1 MQQIWTDGDLRAH
14 WVLSDAELGLLKGT
28 SEHRRLTLCVYLK
41 YFQLH
46 AQFPGTQDV
55 VPRQVLEFLAS
66 QVGSGIDTGVTDVPD
81 RTARFYKGQISA
93 FLDIRRFDTDAR
105 TGFLEWLVQSIL
117 PLAPNEAAL
126 DAAITEWFLSHRMI
140 RPREKALANLAA
152 KAERQFERI
161 LFSRIARRLSD
172 SRRAYL
178 DGLIETTNGLS
189 QFAEV
194 SRSSG
199 AASVENVLKT
209 VERLEGVRAV
219 GLDSAIL
226 ADVHPDIVER
236 YRLRAGT
243 EDAWDMR
250 RHPVDAR
257 CALLCCYL
265 VLRASELT
273 DELGDLLISI
283 THKISARAESKV
295 IKEIVTEFRKV
306 EGKTALLFKM
316 AIAAESEPAGRIC
329 DVIFPVVGQQT
340 ISDLATEYRAENPSF
355 SYRVHR
361 KVRRSCSQHYR
372 RILPVIL
379 KTLTFR
385 SNNQTWRPL
394 LDAIEALKEHTGKKP
409 QFLALGDVPLEGVVR
424 PKWRDIVIETGS
436 DGQPRINRLN
446 YEICVLQ
453 SLRECLRTK
462 ETWIEGAARYCDPDL
477 DLPQDLEI
485 RKEQHFQD
493 LGQPPEADLFVE
505 RLKGD
510 LVTALDTFDRNLP
523 ANGDVALKSRGDK
536 SRISLKPLKAQD
548 DPAMLAA
555 LKDELALRWPMTSLL
570 DVLKEV
576 DLRIGFTG
584 SFPTAAARQTLPADE
599 VSRRLLLALYGIGTN
614 IGLKAIAA
622 GPHNVTF
629 KELLH
634 IRQRFIHK
642 NALRAAT
649 RAVAD
654 ATNRVRLADVWGEC
668 SSSCASDSTQ
678 LVSWDQNLMTEWHQ
692 RYGGRGV
699 MIYWHVDAK
708 ATCIH
713 SQLRKVSSSEVA
725 SMIEGVLHHGTE
737 LEIDRQFVDTHG
749 QSIVGFAFCHL
760 PGFELMPRFK
770 GIALQ
775 KLVRAEPKAERACR
789 HLEPLFAPRP
799 INWELIAQHYD
810 EMIKLATALK
820 QRTAEPETILRR
832 FVRGQGHPV
841 FAALLELGKAA
852 KTIFLCKYLGD
863 KDLRREIN
871 SGLNVVERWNGVND
885 FIFFGNGNEL
895 VSNRRDDQ
903 EISVLSLHLLQ
914 SAMVHVNTL
923 MIQDVLADQDWR
935 RKMTARDMAALNPLP
950 HSHINPYGV
959 FDLDMNARLA
969 LNDMGLAA

>member
-66 QVGSGIDTGVTDVPD
+66 QVGGGIDTGVTDVPD

-105 TGFLEWLVQSIL
+105 TGFLEWLVQTIL

-140 RPREKALANLAA
+140 RPREKALANLVA

-209 VERLEGVRAV
+209 VERLEGVLAV

-250 RHPVDAR
+250 RHPVDTR

-462 ETWIEGAARYCDPDL
+462 EIWIEGAARYCDPDL
-477 DLPQDLEI
+477 DLPQD
-485 RKEQHFQD
+485 F
-493 LGQPPEADLFVE
+493 
-505 RLKGD
+505 
-510 LVTALDTFDRNLP
+510 
-523 ANGDVALKSRGDK
+523 
-536 SRISLKPLKAQD
+536 
-548 DPAMLAA
+548 
-555 LKDELALRWPMTSLL
+555 
-570 DVLKEV
+570 
-576 DLRIGFTG
+576 
-584 SFPTAAARQTLPADE
+584 
-599 VSRRLLLALYGIGTN
+599 
-614 IGLKAIAA
+614 
-622 GPHNVTF
+622 
-629 KELLH
+629 
-634 IRQRFIHK
+634 
-642 NALRAAT
+642 
-649 RAVAD
+649 
-654 ATNRVRLADVWGEC
+654 
-668 SSSCASDSTQ
+668 
-678 LVSWDQNLMTEWHQ
+678 
-692 RYGGRGV
+692 
-699 MIYWHVDAK
+699 
-708 ATCIH
+708 
-713 SQLRKVSSSEVA
+713 
-725 SMIEGVLHHGTE
+725 
-737 LEIDRQFVDTHG
+737 
-749 QSIVGFAFCHL
+749 
-760 PGFELMPRFK
+760 
-770 GIALQ
+770 
-775 KLVRAEPKAERACR
+775 
-789 HLEPLFAPRP
+789 
-799 INWELIAQHYD
+799 
-810 EMIKLATALK
+810 
-820 QRTAEPETILRR
+820 
-832 FVRGQGHPV
+832 
-841 FAALLELGKAA
+841 
-852 KTIFLCKYLGD
+852 
-863 KDLRREIN
+863 
-871 SGLNVVERWNGVND
+871 
-885 FIFFGNGNEL
+885 
-895 VSNRRDDQ
+895 
-903 EISVLSLHLLQ
+903 
-914 SAMVHVNTL
+914 
-923 MIQDVLADQDWR
+923 
-935 RKMTARDMAALNPLP
+935 
-950 HSHINPYGV
+950 
-959 FDLDMNARLA
+959 
-969 LNDMGLAA
+969 